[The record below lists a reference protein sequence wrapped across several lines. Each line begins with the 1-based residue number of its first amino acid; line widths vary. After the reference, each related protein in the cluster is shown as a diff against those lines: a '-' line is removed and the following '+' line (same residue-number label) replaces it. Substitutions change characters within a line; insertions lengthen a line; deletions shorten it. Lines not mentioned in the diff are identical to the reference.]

1 VYIKVKL
8 DAALPDLPALS
19 AFGLHIFEPPSLSSE
34 RFQPFEEVFVGS
46 PAWVFRGFGYNRL
59 SFGNGSSF
67 GFEIDGHIFVRGVD
81 VGVAQV
87 MSDGAEIDAG
97 FKQVNRGAV
106 SYAMWMDAFA
116 FERRLDFRSALNVPF
131 QDETRTEASEG
142 FTLPVPKYELRFVW
156 IETAVMEVL
165 F

>member
-1 VYIKVKL
+1 
-8 DAALPDLPALS
+8 
-19 AFGLHIFEPPSLSSE
+19 
-34 RFQPFEEVFVGS
+34 
-46 PAWVFRGFGYNRL
+46 
-59 SFGNGSSF
+59 
-67 GFEIDGHIFVRGVD
+67 
-81 VGVAQV
+81 

-156 IETAVMEVL
+156 IETAVMEVCFSNRARIRPNWTEAFSCMAL
-165 F
+165 TQRT